1 MNAPM
6 PAVVQRD
13 TPQALLLALAERFEK
28 QFSQAMAVRE
38 QHGRDE
44 SAFTHVPPPA
54 CVVFAQSTTDV
65 RDAVRLA
72 AKQIGRAH
80 V

>member
-38 QHGRDE
+38 QHG
-44 SAFTHVPPPA
+44 
-54 CVVFAQSTTDV
+54 
-65 RDAVRLA
+65 
-72 AKQIGRAH
+72 
-80 V
+80 

>member
-44 SAFTHVPPPA
+44 SAFTCA
-54 CVVFAQSTTDV
+54 TARV
-65 RDAVRLA
+65 RGICPKHHRCSGCGAPR
-72 AKQIGRAH
+72 G
-80 V
+80 